1 MADFET
7 VNYWQDIDNPTSI
20 KVYESYLKPDGTI
33 ATNSKKETGDAPTT
47 TDKLFGV
54 IFDEEAVGVTMINNS
69 LTATPI
75 NARGLYTNLW
85 WNSTYRWWNDFTENG
100 VVLLLD

>member
-1 MADFET
+1 M
-7 VNYWQDIDNPTSI
+7 
-20 KVYESYLKPDGTI
+20 
-33 ATNSKKETGDAPTT
+33 
-47 TDKLFGV
+47 

-100 VVLLLD
+100 IVLLLD